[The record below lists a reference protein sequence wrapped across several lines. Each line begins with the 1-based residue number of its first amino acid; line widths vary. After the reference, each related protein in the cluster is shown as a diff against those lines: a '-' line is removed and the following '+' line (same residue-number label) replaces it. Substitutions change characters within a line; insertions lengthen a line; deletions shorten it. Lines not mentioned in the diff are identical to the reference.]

1 MNEKLIR
8 TFLCF
13 PAPMEVKSKKNMLYS
28 TLEGSDAN
36 IQWVKNHNLHLTIK
50 FIGHTTESSVC
61 KIIDTVSSITLD
73 FKPFRLIINGTGC
86 FPKME
91 RPRTLFMGIEGSLS
105 HLYDLVSRIENE
117 LEKLGFS
124 KESNEFI
131 PHITVARIKYPQ
143 KHTPDINL
151 FLQSSYDPIDFSLN
165 RMQFFAS
172 ELLPSGAVY
181 TLLQSFPLGEP
192 F

>member
-1 MNEKLIR
+1 
-8 TFLCF
+8 
-13 PAPMEVKSKKNMLYS
+13 
-28 TLEGSDAN
+28 
-36 IQWVKNHNLHLTIK
+36 
-50 FIGHTTESSVC
+50 
-61 KIIDTVSSITLD
+61 
-73 FKPFRLIINGTGC
+73 
-86 FPKME
+86 ME

-105 HLYDLVSRIENE
+105 PLYDLVSRIEDE

-192 F
+192 I

>member
-8 TFLCF
+8 TFLSF

-28 TLEGSDAN
+28 TLEDSNAN
-36 IQWVKNHNLHLTIK
+36 INWVKNQNLHLTIK
-50 FIGHTTESSVC
+50 FIGHTTESSVS
-61 KIIDTVSSITLD
+61 KIIDTVSNITLD
-73 FKPFRLIINGTGC
+73 SKPFRLIIKGTGC
-86 FPKME
+86 FPKKE

-105 HLYDLVSRIENE
+105 PLYDLVSKIENE

-172 ELLPSGAVY
+172 ELLPSGPVY
-181 TLLQSFPLGEP
+181 TLLKSFPLGEP
-192 F
+192 I